1 MIRRDWLRPY
11 GVIDTRARFV
21 APLVVCFG
29 GERVTLVAGPLMTS
43 RLVKFLRSQIGES
56 SIVLEDISNTRY
68 HIGRLLGVPEGVL
81 VLELAL
87 AK

>member
-56 SIVLEDISNTRY
+56 SIVLHIGYISQSNTK
-68 HIGRLLGVPEGVL
+68 V
-81 VLELAL
+81 
-87 AK
+87 

>member
-43 RLVKFLRSQIGES
+43 RLVKFLRSQIGSLDGCILKQINDIILIHLHTFES
-56 SIVLEDISNTRY
+56 IIIITACYL
-68 HIGRLLGVPEGVL
+68 
-81 VLELAL
+81 
-87 AK
+87 

>member
-1 MIRRDWLRPY
+1 MIRRDWLRSY

-21 APLVVCFG
+21 APLVVCFS

-56 SIVLEDISNTRY
+56 SIVLHIGYISQSNTK
-68 HIGRLLGVPEGVL
+68 V
-81 VLELAL
+81 
-87 AK
+87 

>member
-29 GERVTLVAGPLMTS
+29 GERVTLVAGPLMS

-56 SIVLEDISNTRY
+56 SIVLHIGYISQSNTK
-68 HIGRLLGVPEGVL
+68 V
-81 VLELAL
+81 
-87 AK
+87 